1 MRAETATREEAQ
13 LRLGLLL
20 GEIRSAILE
29 AKAVIDQR
37 EEGRS
42 QRFMAASEAL
52 ALEDDQRESGENGLE
67 AVIAEVKR
75 LLTLEKEERTL
86 GTQVNAGNLK
96 ALEASLR
103 DETLIREELVRRT
116 AQGSLGIVERLQA
129 ERASREGADVRHGQ
143 RILAGRRT
151 REEVPPTE
159 VKTRE
164 DADASVMT

>member
-1 MRAETATREEAQ
+1 
-13 LRLGLLL
+13 
-20 GEIRSAILE
+20 
-29 AKAVIDQR
+29 
-37 EEGRS
+37 
-42 QRFMAASEAL
+42 MAASEAL
-52 ALEDDQRESGENGLE
+52 ALEDGQRKSGENGLE
-67 AVIAEVKR
+67 AVIGEVKR

-129 ERASREGADVRHGQ
+129 ERASREGADVRLGQ
-143 RILAGRRT
+143 RILAGVQI
-151 REEVPPTE
+151 REEVPLTGAR
-159 VKTRE
+159 TRE